1 MPQETEDE
9 ARREFGSEPCGGGNS
24 LRQTWSLNHTF
35 GNQPGDRPS
44 CVGPSDHGE
53 RIECGSLF
61 WYDPIKTK
69 TGEAPTQGLKSGH
82 RCRQA
87 APSRF
92 GSQLETI
99 MHACTV
105 EGGDQPVVVEH
116 IPRDDG
122 PPVDVARSPFH
133 RACTSVAELTK
144 DSQGGNVMR

>member
-69 TGEAPTQGLKSGH
+69 TGEAPTQGLESGH

-99 MHACTV
+99 MHASLWRAATSLSSSSMFHAMT
-105 EGGDQPVVVEH
+105 GRLSMWRG
-116 IPRDDG
+116 
-122 PPVDVARSPFH
+122 ARSTGP
-133 RACTSVAELTK
+133 ALV
-144 DSQGGNVMR
+144 